1 MKRLIQHSL
10 SLPKQVVTVL
20 ALALVALIGVVDYLT
35 GWEVHMTAFYLAPIG
50 WACWW
55 AGRKAGLFLAV
66 VATATW
72 FLVNGTSGYK
82 FSYPEILYWNALML
96 FVFFI
101 VVVYLLSAF
110 QTAHHHLQ
118 DVVQQRTAE
127 LREREA
133 LLHGLVEHA
142 PDSIMVVDAQ
152 GRIVQANA
160 RTEAIFGYRRDDLLG
175 KPVELLVPER
185 FRERHLGHRAGYG
198 HDPRPRTMD
207 SGLEL
212 YGRRKDGGEFPVDI
226 MLSPMQ
232 LTSGAMVIAI
242 VRDITRRKRAEEQIR
257 QSQHQLR
264 ALSTRLQEI
273 REEERTRIARELHDE
288 LGQAMT
294 GLKMELAWVGK
305 HLAKPGESSPRAIDD
320 KITEMTELINGTIHS
335 VRRISSELRPG
346 LLDDLGLA
354 AAIEWQAHDFESR
367 SGIAC
372 EVTVPANGVNLNRE
386 TSTAVFRIFQET
398 LTNVARHA
406 NATNVKVSMSREGRH
421 LILEIKDNGRG
432 ITASAL
438 SDRSSLGLLGMRE
451 RAALFGGEVN
461 LVGVAGQGTTV
472 AVTIPQPQTG

>member
-1 MKRLIQHSL
+1 MKRLILHPL
-10 SLPKQVVTVL
+10 SLPRQVVTVL
-20 ALALVALIGVVDYLT
+20 ALVLVAVIGVVDSVT
-35 GWEVHMTAFYLAPIG
+35 EWDIHVTAFYLVPIA
-50 WACWW
+50 WVCWS
-55 AGRKAGLFLAV
+55 AGRRAGLVLAV
-66 VATATW
+66 VATLTW
-72 FLVNGTSGYK
+72 SIAERISDYNYTHPSL
-82 FSYPEILYWNALML
+82 LYWNALML
-96 FVFFI
+96 FVFFV

-110 QTAHHHLQ
+110 QTAHYHLQ
-118 DVVQQRTAE
+118 DTVQQRTAA
-127 LREREA
+127 LQEREA
-133 LLHGLVEHA
+133 MLRGLVEHA

-160 RTEAIFGYRRDDLLG
+160 QTEAMFGYRRDNLLG
-175 KPVELLVPER
+175 ESVEMLVPER

-198 HDPRPRTMD
+198 HEPQPRPMGA
-207 SGLEL
+207 GLEL
-212 YGRRKDGGEFPVDI
+212 YGRRKDGSEFPVDI

-232 LTSGAMVIAI
+232 LATGAMVIAI
-242 VRDITRRKRAEEQIR
+242 VRDITRRKRAEEQLR
-257 QSQHQLR
+257 QSQQQLR
-264 ALSTRLQEI
+264 ALATRLQEI

-305 HLAKPGESSPRAIDD
+305 QLAKPGESLPTAISD

-354 AAIEWQAHDFESR
+354 AAIEWQAHDFEGR

-372 EVTVPANGVNLNRE
+372 DVTVPANGVDLNRE

-406 NATNVKVSMSREGRH
+406 NATKVRVSMSQEGRH
-421 LILEIKDNGRG
+421 VILEIKDNGRG
-432 ITASAL
+432 ITASAI
-438 SDRSSLGLLGMRE
+438 SDKSSLGLLGMRE

-461 LVGVAGQGTTV
+461 FVGVAGQGTTV

>member
-1 MKRLIQHSL
+1 MKRLIQHPL
-10 SLPKQVVTVL
+10 ALPKPVVMVL
-20 ALALVALIGVVDYLT
+20 ALVSVAVIGVVDSVT
-35 GWEVHMTAFYLAPIG
+35 EWDIHVTAFYLVPIA
-50 WACWW
+50 WVCWS

-66 VATATW
+66 IATATW
-72 FLVNGTSGYK
+72 SIAERISDYNYTHPSL
-82 FSYPEILYWNALML
+82 LYWNALML

-110 QTAHHHLQ
+110 QAAHYHLQ
-118 DVVQQRTAE
+118 DAVQQRTAE
-127 LREREA
+127 LQEREA
-133 LLHGLVEHA
+133 LLRGLVEHA

-160 RTEAIFGYRRDDLLG
+160 RTEATFGYRRDDLLG
-175 KPVELLVPER
+175 EPIEILVPER
-185 FRERHLGHRAGYG
+185 FRERHLGHRMGYD

-207 SGLEL
+207 TGLEL
-212 YGRRKDGGEFPVDI
+212 YGRRKDGSEFPVDI

-232 LTSGAMVIAI
+232 LATGRMVIAI
-242 VRDITRRKRAEEQIR
+242 VRDITRRKQAEEQLR
-257 QSQHQLR
+257 QSQQQLR
-264 ALSTRLQEI
+264 ALTTRLQEI

-294 GLKMELAWVGK
+294 GLKMDLAWVGK
-305 HLAKPGESSPRAIDD
+305 HLAKPGESLPTAIGD
-320 KITEMTELINGTIHS
+320 KVVEMTNLINGTIHS

-354 AAIEWQAHDFESR
+354 AAIEWQAHDFEGR

-372 EVTVPANGVNLNRE
+372 EVIVPANGVNLDRE
-386 TSTAVFRIFQET
+386 TYTAVFRIFQET

-406 NATNVKVSMSREGRH
+406 HATKVRVSMSQEDRRV
-421 LILEIKDNGRG
+421 ILEVNDNGRG
-432 ITASAL
+432 ISASAV
-438 SDRSSLGLLGMRE
+438 SDRRSLGLLGMRE

-461 LVGVAGQGTTV
+461 FVGVAGRGTTV